1 MPHEAPVI
9 LKIQLIVQVE
19 VNDIQQVKQEQLTH
33 VHVRTVV
40 DERGGSVEQLLF
52 PPWEN
57 QVTQMIC
64 DRVNGHIPYPKVAE
78 LVQTAEQAVPEPG
91 SRPTTVPLEM
101 PGCRVIGIGAVR
113 TSHSE

>member
-9 LKIQLIVQVE
+9 LNIQLIVQVE
-19 VNDIQQVKQEQLTH
+19 VNDIQQVKQEQLKH

-57 QVTQMIC
+57 HVTQMIC
-64 DRVNGHIPYPKVAE
+64 DRVNGHIPHTKAAE
-78 LVQTAEQAVPEPG
+78 LVQTAEQTVPEPG

-101 PGCRVIGIGAVR
+101 PGCRVIGIGAMR

>member
-19 VNDIQQVKQEQLTH
+19 VNDIQQIKQEQLTH
-33 VHVRTVV
+33 VHVRNVV
-40 DERGGSVEQLLF
+40 DERGDSVEQLLF

-57 QVTQMIC
+57 HVTQMIC
-64 DRVNGHIPYPKVAE
+64 DRVNGHIPDTTVAK
-78 LVQTAEQAVPEPG
+78 LVQTVEQALPEPEPP
-91 SRPTTVPLEM
+91 PTAPLQM

-113 TSHSE
+113 TSHSEY

>member
-19 VNDIQQVKQEQLTH
+19 VNDIQQVKQEQLKH

-40 DERGGSVEQLLF
+40 DERGRSVEQLLF

-57 QVTQMIC
+57 HVTQMIC
-64 DRVNGHIPYPKVAE
+64 DRVNGHIPYTKVAE

-91 SRPTTVPLEM
+91 LRPTTVPLEM